1 MLGHPD
7 YTRIVRDVAT
17 KTPLLDPAVL
27 RLLSPSL
34 PALAVATAG
43 MTLSGLFG
51 LAAMWQIVRLIEAPA
66 PARVG
71 WACGAW
77 ACAALMAAC
86 ASWLAHAVEGRF
98 EARVRREV
106 AGSMLRLP
114 ADRLATYPTDRLR
127 RLVSEDVAAL
137 HHMIAHLP
145 AEAATLITVPVCAV
159 LLMLTLAGPASLL
172 ALIPGALAGVAHLTL
187 IPRLS
192 ARHGAERGRVM
203 GEITTAVDDYARG
216 IHVFRSCGVSDGALA
231 DFTDAARRFT
241 TGMLAWVRRVATPA
255 AVAVGLLQAASSYA
269 IAYAV
274 GSAREPAV
282 LAAILLMSLAL
293 VTPALR
299 LGHGLDY
306 VAAGQVA
313 SRRIGE
319 LLAEP
324 VLSNGEANEVDRSA
338 GILAEGIVVSVNG
351 RRILDGLTL
360 TAPASAVTAVTGP
373 SGAGKSTLLRVLAGL
388 QPPASG
394 IVRVG
399 GTDVSAFSEEARPE
413 AVLLIPQGGDA
424 LPASIRENLRLTAPD
439 LDDAMLTAALARTR
453 LDLPLDTDAALLSG
467 GERQRVSLARA
478 FLTQAGAVLLD
489 EPTSALD
496 DATAT
501 RFWDQLEELARA
513 EGKTVV
519 VVTHDPRLA
528 LRADHIHRL
537 APAAPEEGDE
547 Q

>member
-1 MLGHPD
+1 M
-7 YTRIVRDVAT
+7 AT
-17 KTPLLDPAVL
+17 KTSLLDPAVL
-27 RLLSPSL
+27 RLLRPSL

-43 MTLSGLFG
+43 TTLSGLFG

-71 WACGAW
+71 WASGAW
-77 ACAALMAAC
+77 LCAALLAAG
-86 ASWLAHAVEGRF
+86 ASCLAHAVEGRL
-98 EARVRREV
+98 EARVRRAV
-106 AGSMLRLP
+106 AGSLLRLP
-114 ADRLATYPTDRLR
+114 ADRLAAYPTDRLR
-127 RLVSEDVAAL
+127 RLVTEDVAAL

-145 AEAATLITVPVCAV
+145 AEAATLVAVPVCAV
-159 LLMLTLAGPASLL
+159 LLMLTLAGPVSLL
-172 ALIPGALAGVAHLTL
+172 TLIPGVLAGTAYLTV

-192 ARHGAERGRVM
+192 ARHGAELGRVM
-203 GEITTAVDDYARG
+203 AEITTAVDDYARG
-216 IHVFRSCGVSDGALA
+216 IHVFRSYGAANSALA
-231 DFTDAARRFT
+231 DYMDAARRFT
-241 TGMLAWVRRVATPA
+241 TGMLDWVRRVATPA

-274 GSAREPAV
+274 GFAREPAV
-282 LAAILLMSLAL
+282 LAAILLMGLAL

-299 LGHGLDY
+299 LEHGLDY
-306 VAAGQVA
+306 VAAGRVA
-313 SRRIGE
+313 STRIGE

-324 VLSNGEANEVDRSA
+324 VLPHGNANAVSGP
-338 GILAEGIVVSVNG
+338 GILVDSIVVSAGG
-351 RRILDGLTL
+351 RRILDGLSL

-388 QPPASG
+388 QPPLSG
-394 IVRVG
+394 IVRVA
-399 GTDVSAFSEEARPE
+399 GTDISAFPEAARPE
-413 AVLLIPQGGDA
+413 AVLLIPQGGDV
-424 LPASIRENLRLTAPD
+424 LPASIGENLRLTAPD
-439 LDDAMLTAALARTR
+439 ADDQALTAALARAQ

-478 FLTQAGAVLLD
+478 FLAQAGAILLD

-501 RFWDQLEELARA
+501 RFWGELEELARA

-519 VVTHDPRLA
+519 AVTHDPRLA
-528 LRADHIHRL
+528 LRADHVHRL
-537 APAAPEEGDE
+537 APPATPEEGDD

>member
-1 MLGHPD
+1 M
-7 YTRIVRDVAT
+7 TT
-17 KTPLLDPAVL
+17 TTPLFDPAVL
-27 RLLSPSL
+27 RLLRPSL
-34 PALAVATAG
+34 PALAVAAAG
-43 MTLSGLFG
+43 ATLSGLCG
-51 LAAMWQIVRLIEAPA
+51 LAAMWQIVRMIDTPA
-66 PARVG
+66 PEGVG

-77 ACAALMAAC
+77 LCAALLAAG

-106 AGSMLRLP
+106 AGSLLRLP
-114 ADRLATYPTDRLR
+114 ADRLAAYPTDRSR

-145 AEAATLITVPVCAV
+145 AEAATLVAVPMCAV
-159 LLMLTLAGPASLL
+159 LLMLALAGPVSLL
-172 ALIPGALAGVAHLTL
+172 ALVPGVLAGAAYLTV

-203 GEITTAVDDYARG
+203 GEITTAIDDYARG
-216 IHVFRSCGVSDGALA
+216 IHVFRSYGAAEGALA
-231 DFTDAARRFT
+231 DYTDAARRFT
-241 TGMLAWVRRVATPA
+241 TGMLDWVRRVATPA
-255 AVAVGLLQAASSYA
+255 AVAVGLLQAAASYA

-282 LAAILLMSLAL
+282 LAAILLLSLAL

-306 VAAGQVA
+306 ISAGRAAA
-313 SRRIGE
+313 SRIGA

-324 VLSNGEANEVDRSA
+324 VLPHGSANPIDGPA
-338 GILAEGIVVSVNG
+338 GVLADGIVVSVG
-351 RRILDGLTL
+351 ERRILDGLAL

-388 QPPASG
+388 QPPVSG
-394 IVRVG
+394 IVRIG
-399 GTDVSAFSEEARPE
+399 GTDVSAFSEAARPE
-413 AVLLIPQGGDA
+413 AVLLIPQGGDV
-424 LPASIRENLRLTAPD
+424 LPASIGENLRLTAPD
-439 LDDAMLTAALARTR
+439 ADDATLTAALARAQ

-478 FLTQAGAVLLD
+478 FLAPAGAILLD

-501 RFWDQLEELARA
+501 RFWDELEELARA

-519 VVTHDPRLA
+519 AVTHDPRLA
-528 LRADHIHRL
+528 LRADHVHRL
-537 APAAPEEGDE
+537 APPATPEEGDD

>member
-1 MLGHPD
+1 M
-7 YTRIVRDVAT
+7 AT
-17 KTPLLDPAVL
+17 KTSLLDPAVL
-27 RLLSPSL
+27 RLLRPFLSP
-34 PALAVATAG
+34 LAVAAAG
-43 MTLSGLFG
+43 TTVSGLFG
-51 LAAMWQIVRLIEAPA
+51 LVATWQTIRLIDAPA

-77 ACAALMAAC
+77 LCAALLAAG
-86 ASWLAHAVEGRF
+86 ASWLAHDVEGRF

-106 AGSMLRLP
+106 AGSLLRLS
-114 ADRLATYPTDRLR
+114 ADRLTAYPTDRLR

-145 AEAATLITVPVCAV
+145 AEAATLVAIPVCAV

-172 ALIPGALAGVAHLTL
+172 ALIPGALAGAAYLTV

-203 GEITTAVDDYARG
+203 GEITTAVNDYARG
-216 IHVFRSCGVSDGALA
+216 IHAFRSYGAADGALA
-231 DFTDAARRFT
+231 DYMDATRRFT

-255 AVAVGLLQAASSYA
+255 AVAIGLLQAASSYA

-274 GSAREPAV
+274 GSTREPAV
-282 LAAILLMSLAL
+282 LAAILLMGLAL

-306 VAAGQVA
+306 VAAGRVA
-313 SRRIGE
+313 STRIGE

-324 VLSNGEANEVDRSA
+324 VLPHGNATADDGPA
-338 GILAEGIVVSVNG
+338 GILAEGIVVSAGG
-351 RRILDGLTL
+351 RRILERLSL

-388 QPPASG
+388 QPPVSG

-399 GTDVSAFSEEARPE
+399 GTDISAFSEAARPE
-413 AVLLIPQGGDA
+413 AVLLIPQGGDV

-439 LDDAMLTAALARTR
+439 ADDQALTAALARAQ

-478 FLTQAGAVLLD
+478 FLAQASAILLD

-501 RFWDQLEELARA
+501 RFWGELEKLARTD
-513 EGKTVV
+513 GKTVV
-519 VVTHDPRLA
+519 AVTHDPRLA
-528 LRADHIHRL
+528 LRADHVHRL
-537 APAAPEEGDE
+537 APPATPRKETTNESQHSGP
-547 Q
+547 